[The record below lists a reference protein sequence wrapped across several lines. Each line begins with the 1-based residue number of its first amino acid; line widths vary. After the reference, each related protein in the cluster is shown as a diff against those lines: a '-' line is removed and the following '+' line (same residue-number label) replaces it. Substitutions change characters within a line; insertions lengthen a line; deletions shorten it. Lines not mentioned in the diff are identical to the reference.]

1 MRVVEGEYVPGERY
15 NLRASGG
22 PPQPSPM
29 GDHANELQ
37 ANDPVSGRTVWRVE
51 WPTANYT
58 PVMATAGDLVFQ
70 GGSDQGV
77 FRAFDARTGDIVW
90 TFRTGTGFQ
99 SSAVSYQG
107 PDGRQYV
114 AIVGSS
120 RASDPLVA
128 LDTPADAASRY
139 RRPGTTLYVFAV
151 PASGVE
157 AGAR

>member
-1 MRVVEGEYVPGERY
+1 MPGERY

-51 WPTANYT
+51 WPIPNYT
-58 PVMATAGDLVFQ
+58 PVMATGGDLVFQ
-70 GGSDQGV
+70 GGSDRGV

-90 TFRTGTGFQ
+90 TFRRDGFQ
-99 SSAVSYQG
+99 SSAISYLG

-114 AIVGSS
+114 ALGSP
-120 RASDPLVA
+120 ASDPRVA
-128 LDTPADAASRY
+128 
-139 RRPGTTLYVFAV
+139 
-151 PASGVE
+151 
-157 AGAR
+157 

>member
-58 PVMATAGDLVFQ
+58 
-70 GGSDQGV
+70 
-77 FRAFDARTGDIVW
+77 IV
-90 TFRTGTGFQ
+90 
-99 SSAVSYQG
+99 A
-107 PDGRQYV
+107 
-114 AIVGSS
+114 SS
-120 RASDPLVA
+120 RASDPAVA
-128 LDTPADAASRY
+128 
-139 RRPGTTLYVFAV
+139 
-151 PASGVE
+151 VE
-157 AGAR
+157 ARRTPLHATGAPARRCTSLRCRRAPPEQEASEKAER

>member
-1 MRVVEGEYVPGERY
+1 
-15 NLRASGG
+15 
-22 PPQPSPM
+22 M

-90 TFRTGTGFQ
+90 TFRTGTAFQ
-99 SSAVSYQG
+99 SSAISYLG

-120 RASDPLVA
+120 PATDPQVA
-128 LDTPADAASRY
+128 LDAPEDAVTRFRLA
-139 RRPGTTLYVFAV
+139 GTVLYVFAL
-151 PASGVE
+151 PEGS
-157 AGAR
+157 AG